1 MVNIRV
7 VKPEGKKE
15 GGGEIGEID
24 TRAPFQ
30 SVKAAVSL
38 FGEVAVKVE
47 NSIQTQSRICLQNV
61 LDKETQLLL
70 CRREFEKYRHKLE
83 SAETAKA
90 RTNAELDRAKRT
102 LEDLR
107 TKLNSIN
114 QSKVSTLEAA
124 EAVKQRA
131 KTLEVAKSQ
140 KDMGQSQ
147 RMQDLLEARERY
159 AATSEQLNS
168 AKQQLNK
175 IRQDFDATLE
185 AKWAAFQQ
193 AAEAQRSAN
202 MNAER
207 AAELSKEIQAMRES
221 GQHLKVAAVEA
232 QERQQQCLA
241 EKSRHVEAYKA
252 AKEEVEVHVEQLK
265 KEFDPEL
272 VLVLDERL
280 RETTAE
286 IEDLQGRMKKA
297 HASEMDSVKGIT
309 TELNQATRTL
319 QVRIEF
325 FCEIAEEESNLRVRV
340 NNIRMELEN
349 VKAEKT
355 RLMEKEAEREELEAE
370 EKIAVKKLM
379 SEAEA
384 ARREAEELQRTA
396 WEQKEQ
402 ADYARAMAKQAE
414 EKLLVCS
421 AEIEVAKAAALR
433 AHTEMKKMSE
443 SKTNDEISSNDN
455 SNKKMRIS
463 MTEYQALQKKLAES
477 SAMAEKTVAETMSQ
491 LESLNAKSGEQA
503 RKLEANRKAIEEIK
517 EATDIALRSAEEAGA
532 AKLAV
537 EAELKKL
544 REQRTSA

>member
-38 FGEVAVKVE
+38 FGEVAVKARPSF
-47 NSIQTQSRICLQNV
+47 NQSRICLQNV

-319 QVRIEF
+319 Q
-325 FCEIAEEESNLRVRV
+325 EIAEEESNLRVRV

-355 RLMEKEAEREELEAE
+355 RLMEKEAEREEL
-370 EKIAVKKLM
+370 KLM

>member
-38 FGEVAVKVE
+38 FGEVAESPFE

-319 QVRIEF
+319 Q
-325 FCEIAEEESNLRVRV
+325 EIAEEESNLRVRV

>member
-38 FGEVAVKVE
+38 FGEVAVKARPSFKKT
-47 NSIQTQSRICLQNV
+47 NSRLSSSSSENV

-159 AATSEQLNS
+159 AVTSEQLNS

-252 AKEEVEVHVEQLK
+252 AKEEVEMHVEQLK

-319 QVRIEF
+319 Q
-325 FCEIAEEESNLRVRV
+325 EIAEEESNLRVRV
-340 NNIRMELEN
+340 NDIRMELEN
-349 VKAEKT
+349 VKAEKA

-370 EKIAVKKLM
+370 EKLAVKKLM

-402 ADYARAMAKQAE
+402 ADYTRAMAKQAE
-414 EKLLVCS
+414 EKLLVCT

>member
-38 FGEVAVKVE
+38 FGEVAVKARPSFKKT
-47 NSIQTQSRICLQNV
+47 NSRLSSSSSENV

-319 QVRIEF
+319 Q
-325 FCEIAEEESNLRVRV
+325 EIAEEESNLRVRV

>member
-7 VKPEGKKE
+7 AKPEGKKE

-38 FGEVAVKVE
+38 FGEVAVKARPSFRKT
-47 NSIQTQSRICLQNV
+47 NSRLSSSSSENV

-114 QSKVSTLEAA
+114 QSKVSTLNAA
-124 EAVKQRA
+124 EAIKQRA

-147 RMQDLLEARERY
+147 RNKDLLEARERY
-159 AATSEQLNS
+159 AVTSEELNS

-232 QERQQQCLA
+232 QERQQKCLA

-252 AKEEVEVHVEQLK
+252 AKEEVELHVQQLR

-319 QVRIEF
+319 Q
-325 FCEIAEEESNLRVRV
+325 EIAEEESNLRVRV

-349 VKAEKT
+349 VKMEKAQ
-355 RLMEKEAEREELEAE
+355 LMEKEAEREVLEAE
-370 EKIAVKKLM
+370 EKRAVKQLM

-396 WEQKEQ
+396 WEHKEQ

-414 EKLLVCS
+414 EKLLVCTT
-421 AEIEVAKAAALR
+421 EIEVARAAALR

-443 SKTNDEISSNDN
+443 SKTNEEISSNNNN

-477 SAMAEKTVAETMSQ
+477 PAMAERTVAETMNQ
-491 LESLNAKSGEQA
+491 LESINTKSEEQA

-517 EATDIALRSAEEAGA
+517 EATDIAMRSAEAAEA
-532 AKLAV
+532 AKRAV
-537 EAELKKL
+537 EAELQKL
-544 REQRTSA
+544 REQGTSAGA

>member
-38 FGEVAVKVE
+38 FGEVAVKARPSF
-47 NSIQTQSRICLQNV
+47 NQSRICLQNV

-319 QVRIEF
+319 Q
-325 FCEIAEEESNLRVRV
+325 EIAEEESNLRVRV